1 MNRRENTMTIR
12 TVGLYLVLA
21 GLSVGFFTAALL
33 VAKHSQDTQV
43 VATGESEQRDDGR
56 YKLAIAPTDPE
67 QVEPVV
73 SEGAASSTTAAA
85 SVATTQPATSRQA
98 PLNSPVATTQPA
110 PIATSSPAS
119 PVSPAPPQSAPQ
131 AVSQQPATVASAP
144 EQQPSVLGKLLDGV
158 LGILALR

>member
-21 GLSVGFFTAALL
+21 GLSVGFFTTALL

-56 YKLAIAPTDPE
+56 YKLAVAPTDPE

-73 SEGAASSTTAAA
+73 SEGASSTTAPA
-85 SVATTQPATSRQA
+85 SVTTTQPATSRQA
-98 PLNSPVATTQPA
+98 PLNSPVTTTQPA